1 MKPVSNETILA
12 QLEWRYAVKK
22 FDPTRAIPEADW
34 QTLERSVVLTPSSF
48 GIQHYSVV
56 VVSDPAI
63 RARLVPVSWGQ
74 TQPVDCSQFVVFA
87 IRHPL
92 TDADVERLLGRTVEV
107 RGVRRDSLSQYRQL
121 MLGSLKQASDRG
133 YVNEWCARQAYI
145 ALGNFMTCAA
155 MLGID
160 TCPMEGF
167 APEKYDE
174 ILGLAARGLKAV
186 VACAAGYRAADDKYG
201 QLKKVRLPL
210 DEVFVRI

>member
-1 MKPVSNETILA
+1 MKPVSNETVLA

-22 FDPTRAIPEADW
+22 FDPARAIPEADW

-74 TQPVDCSQFVVFA
+74 TQPVDCSRFVVFA
-87 IRHPL
+87 IRNPL
-92 TDADVERLLGRTVEV
+92 TDADVERFLDRTAEV
-107 RGVRRDSLSQYRQL
+107 RGVPRDSLAQYHQM
-121 MLGSLKQASDRG
+121 MLGTLKEATDRG
-133 YVNEWCARQAYI
+133 YVNEWCSRQAYI

-167 APEKYDE
+167 VPDKYDE
-174 ILGLAARGLKAV
+174 ILGLPKRGLKAV
-186 VACAAGYRAADDKYG
+186 VACAAGYRAADDKYSR
-201 QLKKVRLPL
+201 LKKVRLPL
-210 DEVFVRI
+210 DEIVIRV